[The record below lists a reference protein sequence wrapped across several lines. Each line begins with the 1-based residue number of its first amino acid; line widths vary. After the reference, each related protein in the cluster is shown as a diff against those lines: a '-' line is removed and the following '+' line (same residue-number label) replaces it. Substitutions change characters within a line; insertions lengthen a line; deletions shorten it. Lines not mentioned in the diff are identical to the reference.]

1 MAVTPTS
8 RPSCRS
14 RSFTIVAKADGGA
27 GTPVAH
33 ASRMAW
39 RSCCFAA
46 LAACASDVEVVR
58 DVAYDDRH
66 GAATEMDVY
75 LPAGW
80 DDGALRPAVMFVHGG
95 GWRMGSAEAHE
106 GHALRLAES
115 GYVAVSI
122 DYRLVPDGSYPR
134 AMQDTQCAL
143 SALRA
148 RAADLAIDPDRIAVA
163 GYSAGGHL
171 VSLLGVGFDEPDLVP
186 DCAAGPTAPPAAV
199 ISGAG
204 PQDLHGRWGEHDA
217 IVDMIGGSEEEYPE
231 RYRAASPI
239 THARP
244 DAPPFL
250 FIHGGDD
257 WFVPIEQSR
266 AMRDALRAEGVD
278 ARLLELAGTGHLTA
292 LGAGS
297 GTTELG
303 IISIDVPEAWIA
315 IDDFLADTVGAP

>member
-1 MAVTPTS
+1 MLP
-8 RPSCRS
+8 RL
-14 RSFTIVAKADGGA
+14 FG
-27 GTPVAH
+27 
-33 ASRMAW
+33 
-39 RSCCFAA
+39 FATL
-46 LAACASDVEVVR
+46 LAACGTDVEIVR
-58 DVAYDDRH
+58 DVAYDDRF

-75 LPAGW
+75 LPTGW
-80 DDGALRPAVMFVHGG
+80 EDGAPRPAVMFVHGG
-95 GWRMGSAEAHE
+95 GWRIGSAEAHRD
-106 GHALRLAES
+106 HAIRLAES

-122 DYRLVPDGSYPR
+122 DYRLVPDGAYPR

-148 RAADLAIDPDRIAVA
+148 RAADFAIDPARIAVA

-171 VSLLGVGFDEPDLVP
+171 VSILGVGADEPDLAP
-186 DCAAGPTAPPAAV
+186 DCAYGPTAPPAAV

-204 PQDLHGRWGEHDA
+204 PQDLRGEWGEHEA
-217 IVDMIGGSEEEYPE
+217 IVEMMGGSEEELPD

-257 WFVPIEQSR
+257 WFVPVEQSR

-278 ARLLELAGTGHLTA
+278 ARLLELAATGHISA
-292 LGAGS
+292 PGASG

-303 IISIDVPEAWIA
+303 ILSMDEPEAWIA